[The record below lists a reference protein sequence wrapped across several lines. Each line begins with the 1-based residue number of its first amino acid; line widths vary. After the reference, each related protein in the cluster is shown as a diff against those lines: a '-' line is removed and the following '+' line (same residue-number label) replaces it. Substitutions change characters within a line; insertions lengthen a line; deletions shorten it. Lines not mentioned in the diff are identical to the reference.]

1 MFLTSLD
8 FALFYCFSLSVF
20 RVASWGPA
28 RLGAVSG
35 LRWVGG
41 GDVPWTVLAWVA
53 GGLCTLVNG
62 PLSARV
68 GVVSLAALPAALDR
82 DLSQCGWHPNVA
94 SSSPHVSV
102 PGHVSLVTAS
112 VCVRVSVCVCVCVRA
127 CMRVCVGVFI

>member
-1 MFLTSLD
+1 M
-8 FALFYCFSLSVF
+8 
-20 RVASWGPA
+20 
-28 RLGAVSG
+28 GACQTGSCLWSNAG
-35 LRWVGG
+35 WGG
-41 GDVPWTVLAWVA
+41 GGGFPWTVLA
-53 GGLCTLVNG
+53 GGGGGPCPLVNG

-68 GVVSLAALPAALDR
+68 GVVSLAALPAALDC